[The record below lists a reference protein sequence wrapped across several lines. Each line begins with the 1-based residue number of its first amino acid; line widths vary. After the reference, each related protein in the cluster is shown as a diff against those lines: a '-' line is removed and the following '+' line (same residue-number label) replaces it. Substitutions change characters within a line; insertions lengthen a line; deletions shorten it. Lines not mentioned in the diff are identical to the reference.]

1 MLLFNFKILLLLF
14 DQFCGSLLLYV
25 FLVSLAEKLFASNTD
40 TALMLS
46 VIILLPFTGM
56 ISNTVVNFP
65 LLFVFYRSK
74 AKATNMK
81 EVWQKAIVRT
91 FSPLSMLFTFLT
103 VYNMSITI
111 YILNKVALINLNAS
125 LASIGEALTWDP
137 RRLVLWFVSVNLIIN
152 YGAGIL
158 ATIVFLSVM
167 MLKTGLAV
175 FRIRD

>member
-1 MLLFNFKILLLLF
+1 
-14 DQFCGSLLLYV
+14 
-25 FLVSLAEKLFASNTD
+25 
-40 TALMLS
+40 
-46 VIILLPFTGM
+46 
-56 ISNTVVNFP
+56 
-65 LLFVFYRSK
+65 
-74 AKATNMK
+74 MK